1 MCEEEEG
8 VAEDISDENEME
20 GKASNEAEE
29 MDEFIFLADFE
40 DSNPDVG
47 QTEQD
52 CEIESYQSEL
62 LVWFE
67 DSD

>member
-1 MCEEEEG
+1 MMRLKWWRTC
-8 VAEDISDENEME
+8 VRKR
-20 GKASNEAEE
+20 KANNEAEE

-52 CEIESYQSEL
+52 CEIESYQSEFMVGL
-62 LVWFE
+62 EEFG
-67 DSD
+67 